1 MNNPIEIIK
10 SYMGKGIGP
19 QQVINKLITNNTNPV
34 ISNLIQS
41 AQKGD
46 YKAVEA
52 FAKNMY
58 KEKGRD
64 FDKEF
69 SEFMKQFK

>member
-1 MNNPIEIIK
+1 MNNPIEMIK
-10 SYMGKGIGP
+10 SYMNRGITP
-19 QQVINKLITNNTNPV
+19 QQVINTMLTNNANPV
-34 ISNLIQS
+34 MRNLIQS